1 LRSEW
6 GMGRRKPNIVP
17 HLSSGGKVPE
27 SPLSAKRRGIV
38 PSQTTLSVQTVPD
51 YSTPAGA
58 AQANEEFRRL
68 RMGIE
73 NLRLKIDEAAS
84 TTPQVSLVKPKR
96 ESIGSTG
103 GDDKP
108 KDDKPKD
115 DKPKDDK
122 SGGGEVTAPD
132 WALTILEGHVMLNPL
147 RRVQALRFDRET
159 VWYGDRTPRVLMPV
173 EFKIR
178 KEQIDPLLK
187 TRDDAAQMR
196 IVAHAVTERLDWHC
210 LLPFGSH
217 SIERRARIIVH
228 EDGSMSLSRIFSG
241 VFAGMAEHV
250 YQLVNDEEEPGE
262 NKYYGTNQYGI
273 KGWHS
278 LPTLQL
284 GYVHNQEE
292 ISTEWHIHHNL
303 GFYPSVTC
311 EDINGVDVSCT
322 VEYLNENEV
331 KCYFKTAIKGIAY
344 LS

>member
-1 LRSEW
+1 
-6 GMGRRKPNIVP
+6 MGRRKPNIVP

-73 NLRLKIDEAAS
+73 NLRLKIDEAAG

-115 DKPKDDK
+115 DKP
-122 SGGGEVTAPD
+122 GGDSVTVPD

-159 VWYGDRTPRVLMPV
+159 LWYRDRTPRVLMPV

-178 KEQIDPLLK
+178 KEQIDWLLK

-196 IVAHAVTERLDWHC
+196 IVAHAVTERLDWFNI
-210 LLPFGSH
+210 LPEGRH
-217 SIERRARIIVH
+217 SIVRVCPITVDENGVELFRKIP
-228 EDGSMSLSRIFSG
+228 DG
-241 VFAGMAEHV
+241 VFAGIDEYV

-262 NKYYGTNQYGI
+262 NKYYGTDQYGF
-273 KGWHS
+273 KGWHP